1 MSHPLEHQLQQF
13 IDKSLDED
21 QERIISVHLLSCVYC
36 TRRVRKLERMESLI
50 RQSFTERAPERLR
63 ENVLKQLDINEA
75 PSFAW
80 KFLRNLAPLFGLII
94 IGIIVFAVFKYTGK
108 LNEPGIQSSLQTG
121 QSVYTKM
128 NENLASSVGVFN
140 TWMRTYVPF
149 AFAGKSG
156 GLTAF
161 ISLFFIAIAFLDRFV
176 FAPML
181 RRGKRA

>member
-1 MSHPLEHQLQQF
+1 MSHPPEHQLQQF

-21 QERIISVHLLSCVYC
+21 QERIISVHLFSCAHC
-36 TRRVRKLERMESLI
+36 AQRVRRLQRMESLI
-50 RQSFTERAPERLR
+50 RRSFTERAPAQLG
-63 ENVLKQLDINEA
+63 ENVLKQLGINEA

-80 KFLRNLAPLFGLII
+80 KFLNNLAPLFGLII
-94 IGIIVFAVFKYTGK
+94 IGIIVFVVFKYTGT
-108 LNEPGIQSSLQTG
+108 LNDAGIQSSLQTG
-121 QSVYTKM
+121 QSVYAKM
-128 NENLASSVGVFN
+128 AENLASGVGVFN
-140 TWMRTYVPF
+140 TWMRTYAPF

-161 ISLFFIAIAFLDRFV
+161 ISLFFLAIAFLDKFI